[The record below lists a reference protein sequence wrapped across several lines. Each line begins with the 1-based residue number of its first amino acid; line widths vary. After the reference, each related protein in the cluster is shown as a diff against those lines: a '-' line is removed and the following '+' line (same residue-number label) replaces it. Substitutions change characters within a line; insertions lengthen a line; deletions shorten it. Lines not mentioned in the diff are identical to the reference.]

1 MNNLIN
7 KLKNNFLIIYII
19 LNLSYILIGSYLVYN
34 TILEYKVF
42 SYGYIVL
49 LGINILIILILFF
62 KKKYIKNKID
72 IFLLLIIIFA
82 IISTIFA
89 YKPEKALFGE
99 FLRYEGLFSICYYIT
114 LLFITS
120 FIKKEDRKYIVHAIL
135 IFGLVQCLYSYCQ
148 KFDLF
153 NVKTRIDQGYRWAV
167 GFTGNRNF
175 FGTLM
180 VICIGYSMGL
190 YIESKN
196 KFKIGLYLLLT
207 FLFCVGVLFS
217 KTRSCFIS
225 LIFMMIIL
233 LIYAIKKKSIMKYIV
248 LVFILGFSIF
258 LLQILNFEPMSRFV
272 VSANNTTQNTSTSS
286 SSAYLTSNRIKL
298 WKETLEVVPKY
309 LIHGVGIDSFAN
321 IIDGRAIRS
330 QRGYYDKAHNEYLQI
345 LITMGIFSLISYLLL
360 HFLAIKNGIKN
371 KELYL
376 VLPIIGY
383 IVQAQFNI
391 SIIEVAPL
399 FYIALGLLVY
409 RNNVRSVK

>member
-1 MNNLIN
+1 MNNFIN
-7 KLKNNFLIIYII
+7 RLKNNFLIIYII
-19 LNLSYILIGSYLVYN
+19 LNLTYILIGSYLVYN
-34 TILEYKVF
+34 NFLEYKVF

-49 LGINILIILILFF
+49 LGINILIILVLFF

-89 YKPEKALFGE
+89 YDPEKALFGE

-120 FIKKEDRKYIVHAIL
+120 FIKKEEKKYIVSAIL

-153 NVKTRIDQGYRWAV
+153 NVKTRIEQGYRWAV

-175 FGTLM
+175 FGSLM
-180 VICIGYSMGL
+180 VLCIGYSMGL
-190 YIESKN
+190 YIKSEN
-196 KFKIGLYLLLT
+196 KFKIGLYLLLY
-207 FLFCVGVLFS
+207 FLFCVGILFS
-217 KTRSCFIS
+217 KTRSCFVS

-233 LIYAIKKKSIMKYIV
+233 LIYSIKKKKIIKYIA

-258 LLQILNFEPMSRFV
+258 LLQILKFEPLSRYGIG
-272 VSANNTTQNTSTSS
+272 ANNPSQNISNSKTSE
-286 SSAYLTSNRIKL
+286 YLSSNRIDL
-298 WKETLEVVPKY
+298 WKKTIEVVPKY
-309 LIHGVGIDSFAN
+309 LIHGVGIDNFAN
-321 IIDGRAIRS
+321 IIDGRPIRS
-330 QRGYYDKAHNEYLQI
+330 PKSYYNKAHNEYLQI
-345 LITMGIFSLISYLLL
+345 LVTMGIYSLISFLSL

-399 FYIALGLLVY
+399 FYIGLGMLID
-409 RNNVRSVK
+409 RNET